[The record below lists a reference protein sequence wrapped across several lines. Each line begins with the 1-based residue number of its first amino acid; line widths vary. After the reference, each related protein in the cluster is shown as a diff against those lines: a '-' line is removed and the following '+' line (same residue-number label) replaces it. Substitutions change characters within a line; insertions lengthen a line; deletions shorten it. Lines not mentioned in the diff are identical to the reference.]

1 MRNIK
6 IDIINLAHREDRKN
20 QSIQS
25 MTKIKDLIIAKE
37 NFFEACN
44 MPDNGALGCAISHF
58 SVISDFIK
66 QPQYEYQLVFE
77 DDIEF
82 RQEFEL
88 NSIFNVMN
96 QFSPTFDAFLFAHNT
111 ALFTEVLYSNYQR
124 VINAQ
129 TTSGYLIT
137 RKFAPKLLECFA
149 MAINFMNKFSNPEQ
163 RPLINSLFAIDVLW
177 KQLQLENIFITTDP
191 AYGFQRAGYS
201 DVEKKDV
208 DYGV

>member
-20 QSIQS
+20 QSIES
-25 MTKIKDLIIAKE
+25 MAKIKDLIITKE

-44 MPDNGALGCAISHF
+44 MPDNGMMGCAISHF

-66 QPQYEYQLVFE
+66 QPEYDYQIIFE

-88 NSIFNVMN
+88 KSILNVLY
-96 QFSPTFDAFLFAHNT
+96 QFAPTFDAFLFAHNT
-111 ALFTEVLYSNYQR
+111 AIFTEVIYSNYQK

-129 TTSGYLIT
+129 TASGYLIA

-149 MAINFMNKFSNPEQ
+149 RAINSMSKFSNPEQ
-163 RPLINSLFAIDVLW
+163 RPLINSLFAHDILW
-177 KQLQLENIFITTDP
+177 KQLQLENLFITTNP
-191 AYGFQRAGYS
+191 AHGFQRASYS
-201 DVEKKDV
+201 DIEKKDV